1 MKWGW
6 IKSRSFWIC
15 IVISALIWYII
26 YLSSDTVLK
35 ERIEVEYVDL
45 PDSYFITDKSS
56 DFINISLSVEGNQV
70 NEIHSHIKNSSVIV
84 SLANV
89 KTAGKDK
96 LVYTFQVAPYVKNQ
110 IGDML
115 KTSVNYSISTDSIS
129 LTFEKAISKKVP
141 LKDDSRFEVASGYM
155 LLKGSGFS
163 CDSVTVTGLT
173 YNVEQVDHVT
183 LAYSPISLVNR
194 SKAIDF
200 NFEDYYHDFTVEP
213 SVVTYNI
220 NVAEFT
226 ESSVT
231 LKIEDFYDSNNL
243 WFFPESV
250 MGRFNVPLADFN
262 QISKDDFY
270 LEVVIPEGNVNKALV
285 DMKTTADNVI
295 VIDVDPNTV
304 EYLIHK

>member
-56 DFINISLSVEGNQV
+56 NFINISLSVEGNQV

-96 LVYTFQVAPYVKNQ
+96 LVYTYQVTPYVKNQ

-115 KTSVNYSISTDSIS
+115 KSSVNYSISTDSIS

-183 LAYSPISLVNR
+183 LAYSPISLVSR
-194 SKAIDF
+194 SKTIDF

-213 SVVTYNI
+213 SVVTYSI

-231 LKIEDFYDSNNL
+231 LKIEDFYDSNKL

-250 MGRFNVPLADFN
+250 TGRFNVPLTDFN

-295 VIDVDPNTV
+295 VIDVEPNTV

>member
-1 MKWGW
+1 M
-6 IKSRSFWIC
+6 
-15 IVISALIWYII
+15 IWYII

-56 DFINISLSVEGNQV
+56 NFINISLSVEGNQV

-96 LVYTFQVAPYVKNQ
+96 LVYTYQVAPYVKNQ

-115 KTSVNYSISTDSIS
+115 KSSVNYSISTDSIS

-183 LAYSPISLVNR
+183 LAYSPISLVSR
-194 SKAIDF
+194 SKTIDF

-213 SVVTYNI
+213 SVVTYSI

-231 LKIEDFYDSNNL
+231 LKIEDFYDSNKL

-250 MGRFNVPLADFN
+250 TGRFNVPLTDFN

-285 DMKTTADNVI
+285 DMKTTADNVV
-295 VIDVDPNTV
+295 VIDVEPNTV

>member
-35 ERIEVEYVDL
+35 ETIEVEYVDL

-96 LVYTFQVAPYVKNQ
+96 LVYTYQVAPYVKNQ

>member
-56 DFINISLSVEGNQV
+56 NFINISLSVEGNQV

-96 LVYTFQVAPYVKNQ
+96 LVYTYQVAPYVKNQ

-155 LLKGSGFS
+155 LLKGSGLS

-250 MGRFNVPLADFN
+250 TGRFNVPLADFN

>member
-1 MKWGW
+1 VKWGW

-56 DFINISLSVEGNQV
+56 NFINISLSVEGNQV

-96 LVYTFQVAPYVKNQ
+96 LVYTYQVAPYVKNQ

-250 MGRFNVPLADFN
+250 TGRFNVPLADFN

>member
-1 MKWGW
+1 M
-6 IKSRSFWIC
+6 
-15 IVISALIWYII
+15 IWYII

-89 KTAGKDK
+89 KTAEKDK
-96 LVYTFQVAPYVKNQ
+96 LVYTYQVAPYVKNQ

-250 MGRFNVPLADFN
+250 TGRFNVPLADYN

-295 VIDVDPNTV
+295 VIDVEPNTV

>member
-56 DFINISLSVEGNQV
+56 NFINISLSVEGNQV

-96 LVYTFQVAPYVKNQ
+96 LVYTYQVAPYVKNQ

-115 KTSVNYSISTDSIS
+115 KSSVNYSISTDSIS

-183 LAYSPISLVNR
+183 LAYSPISLVSR
-194 SKAIDF
+194 SKTIDF

-213 SVVTYNI
+213 SVVTYSI

-231 LKIEDFYDSNNL
+231 LKIEDFYDSNKL

-250 MGRFNVPLADFN
+250 TGRFNVPLTDFN

-285 DMKTTADNVI
+285 DMKTTADNVV
-295 VIDVDPNTV
+295 VIDVEPNTV

>member
-96 LVYTFQVAPYVKNQ
+96 LVYTYQVAPYVKNQ

-262 QISKDDFY
+262 QISEDDFY

-295 VIDVDPNTV
+295 VIDVAPNTV

>member
-56 DFINISLSVEGNQV
+56 NFINISLSVEGNQV

-96 LVYTFQVAPYVKNQ
+96 LVYTYQVAPYVKNQ

-194 SKAIDF
+194 SKTIDF

-250 MGRFNVPLADFN
+250 TGRFNVPLADYN

>member
-1 MKWGW
+1 M
-6 IKSRSFWIC
+6 
-15 IVISALIWYII
+15 IWYII

-56 DFINISLSVEGNQV
+56 NFINISLSVEGNQV

-96 LVYTFQVAPYVKNQ
+96 LVYTYQVAPYVKNQ

-155 LLKGSGFS
+155 LLKGSGLS

-250 MGRFNVPLADFN
+250 TGRFNVPLADFN

>member
-56 DFINISLSVEGNQV
+56 NFINISLSVEGNQV

-96 LVYTFQVAPYVKNQ
+96 LVYTYQVAPYVKNQ

-194 SKAIDF
+194 SKTIDF

-250 MGRFNVPLADFN
+250 TGRFNVPLADFN

>member
-1 MKWGW
+1 VKWGW

-56 DFINISLSVEGNQV
+56 NFINISLSVEGNQV

-96 LVYTFQVAPYVKNQ
+96 LVYTYQVAPYVKNQ

-115 KTSVNYSISTDSIS
+115 KSSVNYSISTDSIS

-183 LAYSPISLVNR
+183 LAYSPISLVSR
-194 SKAIDF
+194 SKTIDF

-213 SVVTYNI
+213 SVVTYSI

-231 LKIEDFYDSNNL
+231 LKIEEFYDSNKL

-250 MGRFNVPLADFN
+250 TGRFNVPLTDFN

-295 VIDVDPNTV
+295 VIDVEPNTV

>member
-1 MKWGW
+1 
-6 IKSRSFWIC
+6 
-15 IVISALIWYII
+15 
-26 YLSSDTVLK
+26 
-35 ERIEVEYVDL
+35 
-45 PDSYFITDKSS
+45 
-56 DFINISLSVEGNQV
+56 
-70 NEIHSHIKNSSVIV
+70 
-84 SLANV
+84 
-89 KTAGKDK
+89 
-96 LVYTFQVAPYVKNQ
+96 
-110 IGDML
+110 
-115 KTSVNYSISTDSIS
+115 
-129 LTFEKAISKKVP
+129 
-141 LKDDSRFEVASGYM
+141 
-155 LLKGSGFS
+155 
-163 CDSVTVTGLT
+163 
-173 YNVEQVDHVT
+173 VDHVT

-194 SKAIDF
+194 SKTIDF

-250 MGRFNVPLADFN
+250 TGRFNVPLADFN

>member
-56 DFINISLSVEGNQV
+56 NFINISLSVEGNQV

-96 LVYTFQVAPYVKNQ
+96 LVYTYQVAPYVKNQ

-115 KTSVNYSISTDSIS
+115 KSSVNYSISTDSIS

-183 LAYSPISLVNR
+183 LAYSPISLVSR
-194 SKAIDF
+194 SKTIDF

-213 SVVTYNI
+213 SVVTYSI

-231 LKIEDFYDSNNL
+231 LKIEDFYDSNKL

-250 MGRFNVPLADFN
+250 TGRFNVPLTDFN

>member
-45 PDSYFITDKSS
+45 PDNYFITAKSS

-96 LVYTFQVAPYVKNQ
+96 LVYTYQVAPYVKNQ

-115 KTSVNYSISTDSIS
+115 KSSVNYSISTDSIS

-183 LAYSPISLVNR
+183 LAYSPISLVSR
-194 SKAIDF
+194 SKTIDF

-213 SVVTYNI
+213 SVVTYSI

-226 ESSVT
+226 ESSMT
-231 LKIEDFYDSNNL
+231 LKIEEFYDSNKL

-250 MGRFNVPLADFN
+250 TGRFNVPLTDFN

-295 VIDVDPNTV
+295 VIDVEPNTV

>member
-89 KTAGKDK
+89 KTAEKDK
-96 LVYTFQVAPYVKNQ
+96 LVYTYQVAPYVKNQ

-250 MGRFNVPLADFN
+250 TGRFNVPLADYN

>member
-56 DFINISLSVEGNQV
+56 NFINISLSVEGNQV

-96 LVYTFQVAPYVKNQ
+96 LVYTYQVAPYVKNQ

-194 SKAIDF
+194 SKTIDF

-250 MGRFNVPLADFN
+250 TGRFNVPLADYN
-262 QISKDDFY
+262 RISKDDFY

>member
-45 PDSYFITDKSS
+45 PDCYFITDKSS
-56 DFINISLSVEGNQV
+56 NFINISLSVEGNQV

-96 LVYTFQVAPYVKNQ
+96 LVYTYQVAPYVKNQ

-194 SKAIDF
+194 SKTIDF

-250 MGRFNVPLADFN
+250 TGRFNVPLADYN

>member
-56 DFINISLSVEGNQV
+56 NFINISLSVEGNQV

-96 LVYTFQVAPYVKNQ
+96 LVYTYQVAPYVKNQ

-194 SKAIDF
+194 SKTIDF
-200 NFEDYYHDFTVEP
+200 SFEDYYHDFTVEP

-250 MGRFNVPLADFN
+250 TGRFNVPLADYN

>member
-56 DFINISLSVEGNQV
+56 NFINISLSVEGNQV

-96 LVYTFQVAPYVKNQ
+96 LVYTYQVAPYVKNQ

-250 MGRFNVPLADFN
+250 TGRFNVPLADFN

>member
-1 MKWGW
+1 M
-6 IKSRSFWIC
+6 
-15 IVISALIWYII
+15 IWYII

-56 DFINISLSVEGNQV
+56 NFINISLSVEGNQV

-96 LVYTFQVAPYVKNQ
+96 LVYTYQVAPYVKNQ

-115 KTSVNYSISTDSIS
+115 KSSVNYSISTDSIS

-183 LAYSPISLVNR
+183 LEYSPISLVSR
-194 SKAIDF
+194 SKTIDF

-213 SVVTYNI
+213 SVVTYSI

-231 LKIEDFYDSNNL
+231 LKIEEFYDSNKL

-250 MGRFNVPLADFN
+250 TGRFNVPLTDFN

-295 VIDVDPNTV
+295 VIDVEPNTV

>member
-56 DFINISLSVEGNQV
+56 NFINISLSVEGNQV

-96 LVYTFQVAPYVKNQ
+96 LVYTYQVAPYVKNQ

-115 KTSVNYSISTDSIS
+115 KSSVNYSISTDSIS

-173 YNVEQVDHVT
+173 YNVEQVDHVK
-183 LAYSPISLVNR
+183 LAYSPISLVSR
-194 SKAIDF
+194 SKTIDF

-213 SVVTYNI
+213 SVVTYSI

-231 LKIEDFYDSNNL
+231 LKIEDFYDSNKL

-250 MGRFNVPLADFN
+250 TGRFNVPLTDFN

-295 VIDVDPNTV
+295 VIDVEPNTV

>member
-56 DFINISLSVEGNQV
+56 NFINISLSVEGNQV

-96 LVYTFQVAPYVKNQ
+96 LVYTYQVAPYVKNQ

-115 KTSVNYSISTDSIS
+115 KSSVNYSISTDSIS

-183 LAYSPISLVNR
+183 LAYSPISLVSR
-194 SKAIDF
+194 SKTIDF

-213 SVVTYNI
+213 SVVTYSI

-231 LKIEDFYDSNNL
+231 LKIEDFFDSNKL

-250 MGRFNVPLADFN
+250 TGRFNVPLTDFN

-295 VIDVDPNTV
+295 VIDVEPNTV

>member
-56 DFINISLSVEGNQV
+56 NFINISLSVEGNQV

-89 KTAGKDK
+89 KTAEKDK
-96 LVYTFQVAPYVKNQ
+96 LVYTYQVAPYVKNQ

-194 SKAIDF
+194 SKTIDF

-250 MGRFNVPLADFN
+250 TGRFNVPLADFN

>member
-1 MKWGW
+1 M
-6 IKSRSFWIC
+6 
-15 IVISALIWYII
+15 IWYII

-56 DFINISLSVEGNQV
+56 NFINISLSVEGNQV

-96 LVYTFQVAPYVKNQ
+96 LVYTYQVAPYVKNQ

-250 MGRFNVPLADFN
+250 TGRFNVPLADYN

>member
-1 MKWGW
+1 M
-6 IKSRSFWIC
+6 
-15 IVISALIWYII
+15 IWYII

-45 PDSYFITDKSS
+45 PDNYFITAKSS

-96 LVYTFQVAPYVKNQ
+96 LVYTYQVAPYVKNQ
-110 IGDML
+110 VGDML

-183 LAYSPISLVNR
+183 LAYSPISMVNR
-194 SKAIDF
+194 SKTIDF

-213 SVVTYNI
+213 SVVTYNL

-231 LKIEDFYDSNNL
+231 LKIEDFYDSNKL

-250 MGRFNVPLADFN
+250 TGRFNVPLANFN

-295 VIDVDPNTV
+295 VIDVEPNTV

>member
-56 DFINISLSVEGNQV
+56 NFINISLSVEGNQV

-96 LVYTFQVAPYVKNQ
+96 LVYTYQVAPYVKNQ

-115 KTSVNYSISTDSIS
+115 KSSVNYSISTDSIS

-183 LAYSPISLVNR
+183 LAYSPISLVSR
-194 SKAIDF
+194 SKTIDF

-213 SVVTYNI
+213 SVVTYSI

-231 LKIEDFYDSNNL
+231 LKIEDFYDSNKL

-250 MGRFNVPLADFN
+250 TGRFNVPLTDFN

-295 VIDVDPNTV
+295 VIDVEPNTV

>member
-1 MKWGW
+1 M
-6 IKSRSFWIC
+6 
-15 IVISALIWYII
+15 IWYII

-56 DFINISLSVEGNQV
+56 NFINISLSVEGNQV

-96 LVYTFQVAPYVKNQ
+96 LVYTYQVAPYVKNQ

-115 KTSVNYSISTDSIS
+115 KSSVNYSISTDSIS

-183 LAYSPISLVNR
+183 LAYSPISLVSR
-194 SKAIDF
+194 SKTIDF

-213 SVVTYNI
+213 SVVTYSI

-231 LKIEDFYDSNNL
+231 LKIEEFYDSNKL

-250 MGRFNVPLADFN
+250 TGRFNVPLTDFN

-295 VIDVDPNTV
+295 VIDVEPNTV

>member
-56 DFINISLSVEGNQV
+56 NFINISLSVEGNQV

-96 LVYTFQVAPYVKNQ
+96 LVYTYQVAPYVKNQ

-250 MGRFNVPLADFN
+250 TGRFNVPLADFN

-270 LEVVIPEGNVNKALV
+270 LEVVILEGNVNKALV

>member
-56 DFINISLSVEGNQV
+56 NFINISLSVEGNQV

-96 LVYTFQVAPYVKNQ
+96 LVYTYQVAPYVKNQ

-115 KTSVNYSISTDSIS
+115 KSSVNYSISTDSIS

-194 SKAIDF
+194 SKTIDF

-213 SVVTYNI
+213 SVVTYSI

-231 LKIEDFYDSNNL
+231 LKIEDFYDSNKL

-250 MGRFNVPLADFN
+250 TGRFNVPLTDFN

>member
-226 ESSVT
+226 ESTVT

-250 MGRFNVPLADFN
+250 TGRFNVPLADFN

>member
-45 PDSYFITDKSS
+45 PDNYFITAKSS

-96 LVYTFQVAPYVKNQ
+96 LVYTYQVAPYVKNQ
-110 IGDML
+110 VGDML

-183 LAYSPISLVNR
+183 LAYSPISMVNR
-194 SKAIDF
+194 SKTIDF
-200 NFEDYYHDFTVEP
+200 NFEDYYHDFTVKP
-213 SVVTYNI
+213 SVVTYSI

-226 ESSVT
+226 ESSMT
-231 LKIEDFYDSNNL
+231 LKIEEFYDSNKL

-250 MGRFNVPLADFN
+250 TGRFNVPLTDFN

-295 VIDVDPNTV
+295 VIDVEPNTV

>member
-56 DFINISLSVEGNQV
+56 NFINISLSVEGNQV

-96 LVYTFQVAPYVKNQ
+96 LVYTYQVAPYVKNQ

-115 KTSVNYSISTDSIS
+115 KSSVNYSISTDSIS
-129 LTFEKAISKKVP
+129 LTFEKAIRKKVP

-183 LAYSPISLVNR
+183 LAYSPISLVSR
-194 SKAIDF
+194 SKTIDF

-213 SVVTYNI
+213 SVVTYSI

-231 LKIEDFYDSNNL
+231 LKIEEFYDSNKL

-250 MGRFNVPLADFN
+250 TGRFNVPLTDFN

-285 DMKTTADNVI
+285 NMKTTADNVI
-295 VIDVDPNTV
+295 VIDVEPNTV

>member
-56 DFINISLSVEGNQV
+56 NFINISLSVEGNQV

-96 LVYTFQVAPYVKNQ
+96 LVYTYQVAPYVKNQ

-115 KTSVNYSISTDSIS
+115 KSSVNYSISTDSIS

-183 LAYSPISLVNR
+183 LAYSPISLVSR
-194 SKAIDF
+194 SKTIDF

-213 SVVTYNI
+213 SVVTYSI

-231 LKIEDFYDSNNL
+231 LKIEEFYDSNKL

-250 MGRFNVPLADFN
+250 TGRFNVPLTDFN

-295 VIDVDPNTV
+295 VIDVEPNTV

>member
-1 MKWGW
+1 M
-6 IKSRSFWIC
+6 
-15 IVISALIWYII
+15 IWYII

-56 DFINISLSVEGNQV
+56 NFINISLSVEGNQV

-96 LVYTFQVAPYVKNQ
+96 LVYTYQVAPYVKNQ

-115 KTSVNYSISTDSIS
+115 KSSVNYSISTDSIS

-183 LAYSPISLVNR
+183 LAYSPISLVSR
-194 SKAIDF
+194 SKTIDF

-213 SVVTYNI
+213 SVVTYSI

-231 LKIEDFYDSNNL
+231 LKIEDFYDSNKL

-250 MGRFNVPLADFN
+250 TGRFNVPLTDFN

-295 VIDVDPNTV
+295 VIDVEPNTV

>member
-56 DFINISLSVEGNQV
+56 NFINISLSVEGNQV

-96 LVYTFQVAPYVKNQ
+96 LVYTYQVAPYVKNQ

-250 MGRFNVPLADFN
+250 TGRFNVPLADYN